1 MSLLDGLYAYEVVLL
16 VLGVLFFLLLV
27 VLMVMLVKG
36 GKGYAAMLPFFAIPI
51 AMIGYP
57 GIKEIQFDN
66 GVVSI
71 ENATQAVQANPSDPA
86 LLSDLR
92 TKVAS
97 LGNRGA
103 ENPSV
108 VRARSVLNGLGAVN
122 SSKNPGGGPPAPPS
136 TGTRRRST
144 RGRTGSSPH

>member
-51 AMIGYP
+51 TMIGYP

-108 VRARSVLNGLGAVN
+108 VRARSVLNGLAANPAAVDAN
-122 SSKNPGGGPPAPPS
+122 HRGVGHRIRPGGPPADS
-136 TGTRRRST
+136 RVRRES
-144 RGRTGSSPH
+144 H